1 MAVRLLDDLHSTIVR
16 DAVVRIEGQRQHPVV
31 KDDGFY
37 VFTDLGAG
45 TFRLTVRDPRYQEFE
60 QMFALPLLT
69 NDRLILDVPGENEL
83 VLVVRSADP
92 ATGAI
97 RFQARDVFDRL
108 PAGAPVVS
116 SRLVTALA
124 QPLEGEGVDAATLV
138 DVGNLQEDDI
148 VRLLKP
154 RVVRLRPGPG
164 YPFAADLRRLTGTV
178 RDADDGRPVERAT
191 AELIQVNG
199 HTVNAEI
206 VGTTSANSATIH
218 SIGAGPEKRVIGV
231 ARDTHCITTTRG
243 GYAFYFPVRADLNVQ
258 SVVVRVTANGYQTAA
273 SANIDLGL
281 RNANH
286 HSFDLSRS

>member
-1 MAVRLLDDLHSTIVR
+1 
-16 DAVVRIEGQRQHPVV
+16 VRIEGQRQHPVV

-45 TFRLTVRDPRYQEFE
+45 TFRLTVRGPRYQEFE
-60 QMFALPLLT
+60 QVFALPLPA

-83 VLVVRSADP
+83 ALVVRSADP
-92 ATGAI
+92 ATNTI
-97 RFQARDVFDRL
+97 RFQARDIFDRL

-138 DVGNLQEDDI
+138 SVGNLQEDDI

-178 RDADDGRPVERAT
+178 RDAADGRPVARAT
-191 AELIQVNG
+191 AELVQVNG
-199 HTVNAEI
+199 HAVNAET
-206 VGTTSANSATIH
+206 VGTASANSATIY
-218 SIGAGPEKRVIGV
+218 SIGAGPEKRAIGA
-231 ARDTHCITTTRG
+231 ARDIRCITTHRG
-243 GYAFYFPVRADLNVQ
+243 GYAFCFPSRADLHVQ
-258 SVVVRVTANGYQTAA
+258 SVRVRVTANGYQTAESA
-273 SANIDLGL
+273 SIDLGS

-286 HSFDLSRS
+286 HSFDLPRS